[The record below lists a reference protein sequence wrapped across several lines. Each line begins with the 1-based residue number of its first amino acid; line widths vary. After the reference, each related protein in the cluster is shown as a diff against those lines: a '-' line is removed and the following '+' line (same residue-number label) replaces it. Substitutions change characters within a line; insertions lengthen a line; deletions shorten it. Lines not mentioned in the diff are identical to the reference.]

1 MLPCLIL
8 GDSIAGGTAMAL
20 RVLVGD
26 RCAVVAR
33 DGAGTGWIASANPGG
48 KYATVVLSSGSN
60 DAAVP
65 GLAERLA
72 TLRAGVTAQSVV
84 WILPYNRAAA
94 DVVRTLAAA
103 SGDRWVDL
111 GGLPSRDGLHPASY
125 VPVAQAV
132 APAIAAGPP
141 VAVVGTGR
149 SVTQPAWVLGETAP
163 SVVVFK

>member
-8 GDSIAGGTAMAL
+8 GDSIADGTAMAL

-26 RCAVVAR
+26 RCEVVAR
-33 DGAGTGWIASANPGG
+33 NGAGTGWIASANPGG
-48 KYATVVLSSGSN
+48 DFGTVVLSSGSN

-65 GLAERLA
+65 GLADRLA
-72 TLRAGVTAQSVV
+72 ALRAGVTAQTVV

-94 DVVRTLAAA
+94 EVVRALAAA

-132 APAIAAGPP
+132 APSIAVAPATP
-141 VAVVGTGR
+141 VAGTAR
-149 SVTQPAWVLGETAP
+149 SMATPAWVFGETAP